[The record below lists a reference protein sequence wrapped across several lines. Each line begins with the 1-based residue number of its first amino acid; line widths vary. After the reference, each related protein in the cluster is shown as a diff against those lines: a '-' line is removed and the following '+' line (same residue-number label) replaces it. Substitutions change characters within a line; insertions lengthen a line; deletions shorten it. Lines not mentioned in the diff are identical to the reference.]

1 MNTTKEM
8 LESIIE
14 ASKPKT
20 QAFDTVAEVTRVE
33 NGTAWVHIPGG
44 VRETPVKLTIAAK
57 AGDTV
62 QVRVS
67 GGRAFM
73 VGNASAPPT
82 DDTVADHA
90 IKETRTVGK
99 AVKTV
104 KEIAEKALNAAKGKS
119 KVFHQ
124 ATQPTGSAYDIGDT
138 WFDTANDY
146 AMYVWNGSAWVLEQ
160 FGEDSIATGAIKAR
174 HIYAGSVTTDKLAAN
189 AITAEMI
196 SGKDITGGTFRTE
209 LGDSLYFEID
219 RLFNTDAVLVT
230 PYTPADPEQVYSKLQ
245 AQGLFNLILNGDTEV
260 NRSRLVP
267 CIFSAGNR
275 YPNPS
280 EFSGTGKYGWF
291 ADKFIYAD
299 RHYSHNGKLL
309 SKDDIREATH
319 GMTDS
324 QIGVSGLSC
333 VINEITGVVVL
344 RFESFAFAPNTG
356 TDTGAYQLPAALYP
370 HAALDLVSTHNG
382 VRFRITQEGCIQ
394 PYATTSTSGN
404 TAIRGSFTYIAAFGI
419 S

>member
-1 MNTTKEM
+1 M

-174 HIYAGSVTTDKLAAN
+174 HIYAGSVTTDKLDAT

-209 LGDSLYFEID
+209 LGDSLYFEIYK
-219 RLFNTDAVLVT
+219 LMSSIAVD
-230 PYTPADPEQVYSKLQ
+230 PYTPASPEQVYSKLQ
-245 AQGLFNLILNGDTEV
+245 AQGLFNLILSNDTEV
-260 NRSRLVP
+260 TRSKLVP
-267 CIFSAGNR
+267 CIFSAGSG
-275 YPNPS
+275 YPDPS
-280 EFSGTGKYGWF
+280 EFNGDGKYGWF
-291 ADKFIYAD
+291 ADHFLYAD
-299 RHYSHNGKLL
+299 RHYSRSGKLL
-309 SKDDIREATH
+309 SADDIRTATR
-319 GMTDS
+319 GMSASD
-324 QIGVSGLSC
+324 IGVSGLSA
-333 VINEITGVVVL
+333 VVNDITGMVVL
-344 RFESFAFAPNTG
+344 RFESFSFAAGTNTDS
-356 TDTGAYQLPAALYP
+356 TAYHLPVALYP
-370 HAALDLVSTHNG
+370 VAPLDLVSTHNG
-382 VRFRITQEGCIQ
+382 TRFKITAEGYIQ
-394 PYATTSTSGN
+394 PYAAITSQTGV
-404 TAIRGSFTYIAAFGI
+404 RGSFTYIAFEGF
-419 S
+419 

>member
-1 MNTTKEM
+1 M

-82 DDTVADHA
+82 DDTVADRA
-90 IKETRTVGK
+90 VKETRTVGK
-99 AVKTV
+99 AVKQV
-104 KEIAEKALNAAKGKS
+104 EKVAEKALNAARGKS

-124 ATQPTGSAYDIGDT
+124 ATEPTGTFTVGDT

-146 AMYVWNGSAWVLEQ
+146 AMYTWDGSAWVLEQ

-174 HIYAGSVTTDKLAAN
+174 HIYAGAVTTDKLDAN

-196 SGKDITGGTFRTE
+196 SGKNITGGTFRTM
-209 LGDSLYFEID
+209 LGDSLYFEIYKLMH
-219 RLFNTDAVLVT
+219 RTAVD

-245 AQGLFNLILNGDTEV
+245 AQGLFNLILNNGTEV
-260 NRSRLVP
+260 NRSKLVP
-267 CIFSAGNR
+267 CIFSAGSG

-280 EFSGTGKYGWF
+280 EFTGDEKYGWF
-291 ADKFIYAD
+291 ADHFVYAD
-299 RHYSHNGKLL
+299 RHYSSKGKLI
-309 SKDDIREATH
+309 SADDIREATR
-319 GMTDS
+319 GMSASD
-324 QIGVSGLSC
+324 IGVSGLSA
-333 VINEITGVVVL
+333 VINDITGMVVL
-344 RFESFAFAPNTG
+344 RFESFSFDANTG
-356 TDTGAYQLPAALYP
+356 TDSTAYHLPVALYP
-370 HAALDLVSTHNG
+370 VAPLDLVSTHNG
-382 VRFRITQEGCIQ
+382 VRFKITAEGYIQ
-394 PYATTSTSGN
+394 PYTAITSQTG
-404 TAIRGSFTYIAAFGI
+404 IRGSFTYIAFEGF
-419 S
+419 

>member
-1 MNTTKEM
+1 MNTTREM

-44 VRETPVKLTIAAK
+44 VRETPVKLTINAK

-99 AVKTV
+99 AVKQV
-104 KEIAEKALNAAKGKS
+104 EKVAEKALNAARGKS

-124 ATQPTGSAYDIGDT
+124 AIEPTGVLTVGDT

-146 AMYVWNGSAWVLEQ
+146 AMYTWNGSAWVLEQ
-160 FGEDSIATGAIKAR
+160 FGEDSIATGAVKAR
-174 HIYAGSVTTDKLAAN
+174 HIYAGAVTTDKLDAN
-189 AITAEMI
+189 AITAAMI

-280 EFSGTGKYGWF
+280 EFSGAGKYGWF

-309 SKDDIREATH
+309 SKDDIREAIR
-319 GMTDS
+319 GMSASD
-324 QIGVSGLSC
+324 IGVSGLSAA
-333 VINEITGVVVL
+333 INDITGVVVL
-344 RFESFAFAPNTG
+344 RFESFSFAAG
-356 TDTGAYQLPAALYP
+356 TDTDSTAYHLPAALYP
-370 HAALDLVSTHNG
+370 VAPLDLVSTHNG
-382 VRFRITQEGCIQ
+382 VRFKITAEGHIQ